1 MNLKEIIRIRVEHL
15 PRVSMAF
22 FIVVSYVAIIALG
35 GFMEGFINPSNKD
48 LLTRLGDA
56 FNLAV
61 SYFLWRESSKTPNPK
76 GNENEDRHKQDGLP
90 PDRNG

>member
-1 MNLKEIIRIRVEHL
+1 MNLKEVFRNRLDHL

-22 FIVVSYVAIIALG
+22 FIVVSYVAIITLG

-61 SYFLWRESSKTPNPK
+61 SYFLWRESSKPQRHEDENRHNP
-76 GNENEDRHKQDGLP
+76 DGLP
-90 PDRNG
+90 PDRNR